1 MQATGDRYATIEAR
15 QACAVRAAR
24 AAGAVNAY
32 ADAYDADEPT
42 ISVIA
47 DLLADLMHLA
57 SQFGLDWNEIQ
68 ETATMNVDAERAG
81 E

>member
-15 QACAVRAAR
+15 EACIVRAAR

-42 ISVIA
+42 ISIMA

-57 SQFGLDWNEIQ
+57 SQSGLDWDEIH
-68 ETATMNVDAERAG
+68 ETATMNVEAERAG